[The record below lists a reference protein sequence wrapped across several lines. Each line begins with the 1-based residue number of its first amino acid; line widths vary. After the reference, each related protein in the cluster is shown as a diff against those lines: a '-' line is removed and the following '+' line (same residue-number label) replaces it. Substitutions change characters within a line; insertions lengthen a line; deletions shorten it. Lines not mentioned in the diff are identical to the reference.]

1 MFQIAMG
8 FGAIGIA
15 IFIVG
20 FIIVTGTGRWR
31 VAP

>member
-8 FGAIGIA
+8 FGTIRITS
-15 IFIVG
+15 FIVG

-31 VAP
+31 GAW